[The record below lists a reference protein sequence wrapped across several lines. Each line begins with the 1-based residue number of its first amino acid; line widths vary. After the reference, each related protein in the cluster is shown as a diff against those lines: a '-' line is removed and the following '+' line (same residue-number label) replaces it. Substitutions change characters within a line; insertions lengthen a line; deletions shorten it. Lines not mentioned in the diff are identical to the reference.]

1 MPIEPDKFKR
11 DSRSPRELASAILQ
25 HEFTPGCED
34 FPGKTFREQL
44 LDNAEDGNPQAQRL
58 FSPLNALANGV
69 SLDLR
74 HQRGLTRA
82 LQVIAAY
89 REDSRQLRDI
99 AAMHANPDLLPKNDN
114 QEVARRAHTVHG
126 RPPPEEQR
134 A

>member
-1 MPIEPDKFKR
+1 MPPDSASPKP

-34 FPGKTFREQL
+34 FPGKSFREQL

-58 FSPLNALANGV
+58 FSPLNALAGGLP
-69 SLDLR
+69 LDLR

-89 REDSRQLRDI
+89 RDDSIQLRDI
-99 AAMHANPDLLPKNDN
+99 AAIHANPDLLPKNEA
-114 QEVARRAHTVHG
+114 Q
-126 RPPPEEQR
+126 
-134 A
+134 